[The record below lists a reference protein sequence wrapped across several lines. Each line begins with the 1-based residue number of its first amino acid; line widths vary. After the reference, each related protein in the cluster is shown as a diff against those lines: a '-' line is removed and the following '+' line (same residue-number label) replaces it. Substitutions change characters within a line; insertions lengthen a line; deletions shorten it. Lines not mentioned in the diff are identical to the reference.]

1 MITKDLST
9 TGFYVESNEF
19 YLGLN
24 EKVALT
30 FPFCNEIQFT
40 AGVVRIDTGG
50 VGFAFRSLTKGNRE
64 VLNEI
69 IKKSKLRVE

>member
-9 TGFYVESNEF
+9 TGFYVELNDFSF
-19 YLGLN
+19 ILN
-24 EKVALT
+24 EEVRLT

-50 VGFAFRSLTKGNRE
+50 VGFAFRSLTKGNGE